1 MLAQPVDPVIL
12 RDLGLDIDAVRPLRR
27 LGVFF
32 ESGATLSASQARV
45 QVDMCLGCRPTTY
58 YDHVTDCYN
67 IYLSIYIH
75 QCLCLFIYLY
85 IWKRSPFAS

>member
-67 IYLSIYIH
+67 IYLYIYTSMSMFVYI
-75 QCLCLFIYLY
+75 F